1 MGNSVEHL
9 GDFFV
14 KDEHGEF
21 HKVGEFGEKTVTFDM
36 EIEDTVELEQSVP
49 DGINIH
55 ITGSEINK
63 IDNITIYLKEVM

>member
-1 MGNSVEHL
+1 M
-9 GDFFV
+9 